1 MRIISPSVN
10 RKVTCERTEYLLI
23 YCSFRADCRL
33 DQCSPFLCPRAPQV
47 STFLGGVTRHSH
59 GCSDNIS
66 RSGAGAGPH
75 RMSHAEGGSFYS
87 DWQIFPIASIV
98 SLRLLVWVFTDYVA
112 GAGGLGLHVSRVTC
126 CYRAT
131 CRVTNTSQ

>member
-1 MRIISPSVN
+1 MGA
-10 RKVTCERTEYLLI
+10 LI
-23 YCSFRADCRL
+23 TY
-33 DQCSPFLCPRAPQV
+33 
-47 STFLGGVTRHSH
+47 H
-59 GCSDNIS
+59 GA
-66 RSGAGAGPH
+66 GAGAGPH